1 MATATAA
8 AASVAAAT
16 RFTTEPKGLPMPD
29 SDLYQL
35 VDVLTADEKAI
46 VKKVRGY
53 QPSHNNCHQTRA

>member
-46 VKKVRGY
+46 VKKVRSY
-53 QPSHNNCHQTRA
+53 